1 MTARVALVLVSHSAE
16 LARGTAELAAQMA
29 PDVLV
34 RGVGGGPD
42 GGLGTSL
49 DAVQKVLGEVLT
61 ALADIASVEGG
72 LRESDG
78 GSDDD
83 RSDDGRS
90 DDGGVVV
97 LGDLGS
103 SVLTVE
109 AVLELDESLAEHV
122 VLARAPFVE
131 GAVAAAVTAHGGA
144 DLTTVL
150 ESANASIRMFAAIE
164 AAQSP
169 AASGTASDD
178 GPDGGPDDGPDGES
192 GSSRTVTVRNPLGL
206 HARPAALVSRKVA
219 ELGATVTIDGVDASS
234 VLQLMALG
242 ATQGRELRVEATG
255 ERAAEAVATVV
266 EMIDGGFGEV

>member
-16 LARGTAELAAQMA
+16 LARGTAELAEQMA
-29 PDVLV
+29 PDVLI
-34 RGVGGGPD
+34 RGVGGGPG

-49 DAVQKVLGEVLT
+49 DAVQKALGDVLT
-61 ALADIASVEGG
+61 TLADSAARDISAPGVGTEGG
-72 LRESDG
+72 GTEG
-78 GSDDD
+78 
-83 RSDDGRS
+83 
-90 DDGGVVV
+90 GGVVV

-109 AVLELDESLAEHV
+109 AALELDESLTEHV

-144 DLTTVL
+144 DLATVL
-150 ESANASIRMFAAIE
+150 ESANASVRMFATVE
-164 AAQSP
+164 AARSP
-169 AASGTASDD
+169 EA
-178 GPDGGPDDGPDGES
+178 GGPPSDGEA
-192 GSSRTVTVRNPLGL
+192 GGRTGGETESSRTVTVRNPLGL

-255 ERAAEAVATVV
+255 ERAAEAVTTVV
-266 EMIDGGFGEV
+266 EMIHAGFGEV

>member
-29 PDVLV
+29 PDVLI

-49 DAVQKVLGEVLT
+49 DAVQKALGDVLT
-61 ALADIASVEGG
+61 TLADGAG
-72 LRESDG
+72 
-78 GSDDD
+78 
-83 RSDDGRS
+83 
-90 DDGGVVV
+90 GGVVV

-109 AVLELDESLAEHV
+109 AALELDESLTEHV

-144 DLTTVL
+144 DLATVL
-150 ESANASIRMFAAIE
+150 ESANASVRMFAPVE
-164 AAQSP
+164 AARSP
-169 AASGTASDD
+169 EA
-178 GPDGGPDDGPDGES
+178 GGPPSDGEAGGAAGGES
-192 GSSRTVTVRNPLGL
+192 ERSRTVTVRNPLGL

-266 EMIDGGFGEV
+266 EMIHAGFGEV

>member
-1 MTARVALVLVSHSAE
+1 MTARVALLLVSHSAD
-16 LARGTAELAAQMA
+16 LARGAAELAGQMA

-49 DAVQKVLGEVLT
+49 DAVQKELG
-61 ALADIASVEGG
+61 DILERLG
-72 LRESDG
+72 
-78 GSDDD
+78 DDD
-83 RSDDGRS
+83 PA
-90 DDGGVVV
+90 GGVVV

-109 AVLELDESLAEHV
+109 AVLELDDSLAERV

-144 DLTTVL
+144 DLAAVL
-150 ESANASIRMFAAIE
+150 ESA
-164 AAQSP
+164 
-169 AASGTASDD
+169 TASVTMYQPAEGATAAAGAPAED
-178 GPDGGPDDGPDGES
+178 GAT
-192 GSSRTVTVRNPLGL
+192 SRTVTVRNPLGL

-219 ELGATVTIDGVDASS
+219 ELGAAVTIDGVDASS

>member
-16 LARGTAELAAQMA
+16 LARGTAELAEQMA
-29 PDVLV
+29 PDVLI
-34 RGVGGGPD
+34 RGVGGGPG

-49 DAVQKVLGEVLT
+49 DAVQKALGDVLT
-61 ALADIASVEGG
+61 TLADSAARDDIGTGG
-72 LRESDG
+72 GPDG
-78 GSDDD
+78 
-83 RSDDGRS
+83 
-90 DDGGVVV
+90 GGVVV

-109 AVLELDESLAEHV
+109 AALELDESLTEHV

-144 DLTTVL
+144 DLATVL
-150 ESANASIRMFAAIE
+150 ESANASVRMFAAVE
-164 AAQSP
+164 AARSP
-169 AASGTASDD
+169 DAG
-178 GPDGGPDDGPDGES
+178 GPRSEGESDGGAGGETE
-192 GSSRTVTVRNPLGL
+192 SSRTVTVRNPLGL

-266 EMIDGGFGEV
+266 EMIHAGFGEV

>member
-1 MTARVALVLVSHSAE
+1 MTARVALVLVSHSVE
-16 LARGTAELAAQMA
+16 LARGAAELAEQMA
-29 PDVLV
+29 PDVLI

-49 DAVQKVLGEVLT
+49 DAVQKALAEVLT
-61 ALADIASVEGG
+61 TLADNASG
-72 LRESDG
+72 DG
-78 GSDDD
+78 P
-83 RSDDGRS
+83 R
-90 DDGGVVV
+90 DGGVVV

-109 AVLELDESLAEHV
+109 AVLELDDSLTERV

-144 DLTTVL
+144 DLATVL
-150 ESANASIRMFAAIE
+150 ESANASIRMFAATE
-164 AAQSP
+164 ATQAP
-169 AASGTASDD
+169 EASEATS
-178 GPDGGPDDGPDGES
+178 GGELQN
-192 GSSRTVTVRNPLGL
+192 SRTVTVRNPLGL

-219 ELGATVTIDGVDASS
+219 ELGAAVTIDGVDASS

-255 ERAAEAVATVV
+255 ERAAEAVTTVV
-266 EMIDGGFGEV
+266 EMIAGGFGEV

>member
-16 LARGTAELAAQMA
+16 LARGTAELAEQMA
-29 PDVLV
+29 PDVLI

-61 ALADIASVEGG
+61 TLADGAGAEG
-72 LRESDG
+72 
-78 GSDDD
+78 
-83 RSDDGRS
+83 
-90 DDGGVVV
+90 GGVVV

-109 AVLELDESLAEHV
+109 AALELDESLTEHV

-144 DLTTVL
+144 DLATVL
-150 ESANASIRMFAAIE
+150 ESANASVRMFAAVE
-164 AAQSP
+164 AARSP
-169 AASGTASDD
+169 EA
-178 GPDGGPDDGPDGES
+178 GGPPSDGEA
-192 GSSRTVTVRNPLGL
+192 GGETETSRTVIVRNPLGL

-242 ATQGRELRVEATG
+242 AIQGRELLVEATG
-255 ERAAEAVATVV
+255 DGAAEAVATVV
-266 EMIDGGFGEV
+266 AMIDAGFGEV

>member
-16 LARGTAELAAQMA
+16 LARGTAELAEQMA
-29 PDVLV
+29 PDVLI
-34 RGVGGGPD
+34 RGVGGGPA

-49 DAVQKVLGEVLT
+49 DAVQKALEDVLT
-61 ALADIASVEGG
+61 TLADSA
-72 LRESDG
+72 DG
-78 GSDDD
+78 
-83 RSDDGRS
+83 
-90 DDGGVVV
+90 GGVVV

-109 AVLELDESLAEHV
+109 AALELDESLAEHV
-122 VLARAPFVE
+122 ALARAPFVE

-144 DLTTVL
+144 DLATVL
-150 ESANASIRMFAAIE
+150 ESANASVRMFAAVE
-164 AAQSP
+164 AARSP
-169 AASGTASDD
+169 ETGGPPSD
-178 GPDGGPDDGPDGES
+178 GAVDGGADGETET
-192 GSSRTVTVRNPLGL
+192 SRTVTVRNPLGL

-266 EMIDGGFGEV
+266 EMIHAGFGEV

>member
-16 LARGTAELAAQMA
+16 LARGAAELAGQMA

-49 DAVQKVLGEVLT
+49 DAIQETLEEVLA
-61 ALADIASVEGG
+61 ALSSGAADGAPAAG
-72 LRESDG
+72 
-78 GSDDD
+78 
-83 RSDDGRS
+83 
-90 DDGGVVV
+90 GGVVV

-109 AVLELDESLAEHV
+109 AALELDDTLAEHA

-144 DLTTVL
+144 DRDAVL
-150 ESANASIRMFAAIE
+150 ASANASVGMFAAIE

-169 AASGTASDD
+169 AAGDATPAPTAE
-178 GPDGGPDDGPDGES
+178 G
-192 GSSRTVTVRNPLGL
+192 SRTVTVRNPLGL

-242 ATQGRELRVEATG
+242 ATKGRELRVEATG
-255 ERAAEAVATVV
+255 DGAAEAVTTVV
-266 EMIDGGFGEV
+266 EMIESGFGEV

>member
-16 LARGTAELAAQMA
+16 LARGTAELAEQMA
-29 PDVLV
+29 PDVLI

-49 DAVQKVLGEVLT
+49 DAVQKALGDVLT
-61 ALADIASVEGG
+61 ALADSAAGGVGALGGTQEGG
-72 LRESDG
+72 TPEG
-78 GSDDD
+78 GT
-83 RSDDGRS
+83 G
-90 DDGGVVV
+90 GGVVV

-109 AVLELDESLAEHV
+109 AALELDESLAEHV

-144 DLTTVL
+144 DLATVL
-150 ESANASIRMFAAIE
+150 ESANASVQMFAAVE
-164 AAQSP
+164 AARSSE
-169 AASGTASDD
+169 A
-178 GPDGGPDDGPDGES
+178 GGPPSDGAAGGETE
-192 GSSRTVTVRNPLGL
+192 SSRTVTVRNPLGL

-266 EMIDGGFGEV
+266 EMIHAGFGEV

>member
-16 LARGTAELAAQMA
+16 LARGAAELAGQMA

-49 DAVQKVLGEVLT
+49 DAIQQTLEEVLA
-61 ALADIASVEGG
+61 ALADAGASGG
-72 LRESDG
+72 
-78 GSDDD
+78 
-83 RSDDGRS
+83 
-90 DDGGVVV
+90 GGVVV

-109 AVLELDESLAEHV
+109 AALELDDTLAEHA

-144 DLTTVL
+144 DRDAVL
-150 ESANASIRMFAAIE
+150 ASANAAVGMFAAIE

-169 AASGTASDD
+169 GAGEPLSAGEPEGT
-178 GPDGGPDDGPDGES
+178 
-192 GSSRTVTVRNPLGL
+192 RTVTVRNPLGL

-219 ELGATVTIDGVDASS
+219 ELGASVTIDGVDASS

-255 ERAAEAVATVV
+255 DGAAEAVTTVV
-266 EMIDGGFGEV
+266 EMIESGFGEV

>member
-1 MTARVALVLVSHSAE
+1 MTARVALVLVSHSAD
-16 LARGTAELAAQMA
+16 LARGAAELAGQMA

-49 DAVQKVLGEVLT
+49 DAIQKTLEEVL
-61 ALADIASVEGG
+61 AVLSDAGAAGG
-72 LRESDG
+72 G
-78 GSDDD
+78 I
-83 RSDDGRS
+83 
-90 DDGGVVV
+90 VV

-109 AVLELDESLAEHV
+109 AALELDDALAEHV

-144 DLTTVL
+144 GLDAVL
-150 ESANASIRMFAAIE
+150 ASATASAGMFAAIE
-164 AAQSP
+164 AAQATGASETVP
-169 AASGTASDD
+169 AGAAEG
-178 GPDGGPDDGPDGES
+178 
-192 GSSRTVTVRNPLGL
+192 SRTVTVRNPLGL

-219 ELGATVTIDGVDASS
+219 ELGASVTIDGVDASS

-242 ATQGRELRVEATG
+242 ATRGRELRVEATG
-255 ERAAEAVATVV
+255 DGAAEAVATVV
-266 EMIDGGFGEV
+266 EMIEAGFGEV

>member
-16 LARGTAELAAQMA
+16 LARGTAELAEQMA
-29 PDVLV
+29 PDVLI

-61 ALADIASVEGG
+61 TLAEGAAPG
-72 LRESDG
+72 TADG
-78 GSDDD
+78 AA
-83 RSDDGRS
+83 
-90 DDGGVVV
+90 GGVVV

-109 AVLELDESLAEHV
+109 AALELDESLTEHV

-144 DLTTVL
+144 DLATVL
-150 ESANASIRMFAAIE
+150 ESANASVRMFAAVE
-164 AAQSP
+164 AARSP
-169 AASGTASDD
+169 EA
-178 GPDGGPDDGPDGES
+178 GGPPSDGEA
-192 GSSRTVTVRNPLGL
+192 GGETETSRTVIVRNPLGL

-255 ERAAEAVATVV
+255 ERAAEAVNTVV
-266 EMIDGGFGEV
+266 EMIHAGFGEV

>member
-1 MTARVALVLVSHSAE
+1 MTARVALVLVSHSAD
-16 LARGTAELAAQMA
+16 LARGVAELAEQMA
-29 PDVLV
+29 PDVLI

-49 DAVQKVLGEVLT
+49 DAVQKALGEVLT
-61 ALADIASVEGG
+61 TLADNSSG
-72 LRESDG
+72 DG
-78 GSDDD
+78 PGDA
-83 RSDDGRS
+83 G
-90 DDGGVVV
+90 GGVVV

-109 AVLELDESLAEHV
+109 AVLELDESLTERV

-144 DLTTVL
+144 DLGTVL
-150 ESANASIRMFAAIE
+150 ESANASIGMFAAVE
-164 AAQSP
+164 ATQAP
-169 AASGTASDD
+169 EASGATS
-178 GPDGGPDDGPDGES
+178 GGEAQDA
-192 GSSRTVTVRNPLGL
+192 RTVTVRNPLGL

-242 ATQGRELRVEATG
+242 ATRGRELRVEATG
-255 ERAAEAVATVV
+255 DRAAEAVATVV

>member
-16 LARGTAELAAQMA
+16 LARGTAELAEQMA
-29 PDVLV
+29 PDVLI
-34 RGVGGGPD
+34 RGVGGGPT

-49 DAVQKVLGEVLT
+49 DAVQKALGEVLT
-61 ALADIASVEGG
+61 TLADGA
-72 LRESDG
+72 DG
-78 GSDDD
+78 A
-83 RSDDGRS
+83 DG
-90 DDGGVVV
+90 GGVVV

-109 AVLELDESLAEHV
+109 AALELDESLAEHV

-144 DLTTVL
+144 DLATVL
-150 ESANASIRMFAAIE
+150 ESANASVRMFAAVE
-164 AAQSP
+164 AARSP
-169 AASGTASDD
+169 EAG
-178 GPDGGPDDGPDGES
+178 GPPTDGGADGAVAGETET
-192 GSSRTVTVRNPLGL
+192 SRTVTVRNPLGL

-242 ATQGRELRVEATG
+242 ATQGRELRVEGTG

-266 EMIDGGFGEV
+266 EMIHAGFGEV

>member
-1 MTARVALVLVSHSAE
+1 MTAPVALVLVSHSDQLARGVAE
-16 LARGTAELAAQMA
+16 LAGQMA

-34 RGVGGGPD
+34 RGIGGGPD

-49 DAVQKVLGEVLT
+49 DAVQKALEDVLKV
-61 ALADIASVEGG
+61 LADDAPGG
-72 LRESDG
+72 G
-78 GSDDD
+78 I
-83 RSDDGRS
+83 
-90 DDGGVVV
+90 VV

-109 AVLELDESLAEHV
+109 AALELDDSLVDHV

-144 DLTTVL
+144 DLATVL
-150 ESANASIRMFAAIE
+150 ESANASVRMFAAIE
-164 AAQSP
+164 AAQP
-169 AASGTASDD
+169 PEAGGAASGEE
-178 GPDGGPDDGPDGES
+178 GEN
-192 GSSRTVTVRNPLGL
+192 SRTVTVRNPLGL

-219 ELGATVTIDGVDASS
+219 ELGAAVTIDGVDASS

-266 EMIDGGFGEV
+266 EMIDSGFGEV

>member
-1 MTARVALVLVSHSAE
+1 MTARVALVLVSHSVE
-16 LARGTAELAAQMA
+16 LARGVAELAEQMA
-29 PDVLV
+29 PDVLI

-49 DAVQKVLGEVLT
+49 DAVQKALGEVLT
-61 ALADIASVEGG
+61 TLADNSSG
-72 LRESDG
+72 DG
-78 GSDDD
+78 PGPGPG
-83 RSDDGRS
+83 DG
-90 DDGGVVV
+90 GGVVV

-109 AVLELDESLAEHV
+109 AVLELDESLTERV

-144 DLTTVL
+144 DLGTVL
-150 ESANASIRMFAAIE
+150 ESANASIRMFAAVE
-164 AAQSP
+164 ATQAPEASEATSGEEAQN
-169 AASGTASDD
+169 
-178 GPDGGPDDGPDGES
+178 
-192 GSSRTVTVRNPLGL
+192 SRTVTVRNPLGL

-242 ATQGRELRVEATG
+242 ATRGRELRIEATG

>member
-16 LARGTAELAAQMA
+16 LARGAAELAGQMA
-29 PDVLV
+29 PDVVV

-49 DAVQKVLGEVLT
+49 DAVQKTLEEVLLT
-61 ALADIASVEGG
+61 LADAP
-72 LRESDG
+72 
-78 GSDDD
+78 GST
-83 RSDDGRS
+83 SIS
-90 DDGGVVV
+90 APDGGVVV

-109 AVLELDESLAEHV
+109 AALELDDSLVGRV

-144 DLTTVL
+144 DLEAVL
-150 ESANASIRMFAAIE
+150 GSANASVQMFAAVQAAPAPE
-164 AAQSP
+164 AT
-169 AASGTASDD
+169 SGEGTQNSC
-178 GPDGGPDDGPDGES
+178 
-192 GSSRTVTVRNPLGL
+192 TVTVRNPLGL

-219 ELGATVTIDGVDASS
+219 ELGAALTIDGVDASS

-255 ERAAEAVATVV
+255 DRAAEAVTTVV
-266 EMIDGGFGEV
+266 EMIEGGFGEM

>member
-16 LARGTAELAAQMA
+16 LAHGTAELAEQMA
-29 PDVLV
+29 PDVLI

-49 DAVQKVLGEVLT
+49 DAVQKVLGDVLAMLVDSAARDT
-61 ALADIASVEGG
+61 G
-72 LRESDG
+72 DG
-78 GSDDD
+78 T
-83 RSDDGRS
+83 DG
-90 DDGGVVV
+90 GGVVV

-109 AVLELDESLAEHV
+109 AALELDESLTEHV

-144 DLTTVL
+144 DLATVL
-150 ESANASIRMFAAIE
+150 ESANASVRMFAAVE
-164 AAQSP
+164 AARSP
-169 AASGTASDD
+169 GASGPPS
-178 GPDGGPDDGPDGES
+178 DGGAGGETET
-192 GSSRTVTVRNPLGL
+192 SRTVTVRNPLGL

-219 ELGATVTIDGVDASS
+219 ELGATMTIDGVDASS

-266 EMIDGGFGEV
+266 EMIHAGFGEV

>member
-1 MTARVALVLVSHSAE
+1 MTARVALVLVSHSAD
-16 LARGTAELAAQMA
+16 LARGAAELAGQMA

-49 DAVQKVLGEVLT
+49 DAIQKTLEEVL
-61 ALADIASVEGG
+61 AVLADGG
-72 LRESDG
+72 AAG
-78 GSDDD
+78 
-83 RSDDGRS
+83 
-90 DDGGVVV
+90 GGVVV

-109 AVLELDESLAEHV
+109 AALELDDALAEHV

-144 DLTTVL
+144 DRDAVL
-150 ESANASIRMFAAIE
+150 ASATASAGMFAAIE
-164 AAQSP
+164 AAQASGAGE
-169 AASGTASDD
+169 AASAEG
-178 GPDGGPDDGPDGES
+178 
-192 GSSRTVTVRNPLGL
+192 SRTVTVRNPLGL

-219 ELGATVTIDGVDASS
+219 ELGASVTIDGVDASS

-255 ERAAEAVATVV
+255 DGAAEAVATVV
-266 EMIDGGFGEV
+266 EMIEAGFGEV

>member
-1 MTARVALVLVSHSAE
+1 MTARVALVLVSHSAD
-16 LARGTAELAAQMA
+16 LARGAAELAGQMA

-49 DAVQKVLGEVLT
+49 DAIQKNLSEVLA
-61 ALADIASVEGG
+61 ALADAALADAAPARGALGSSASGTPG
-72 LRESDG
+72 
-78 GSDDD
+78 
-83 RSDDGRS
+83 
-90 DDGGVVV
+90 GGVVV

-109 AVLELDESLAEHV
+109 AALELDESLAERV

-144 DLTTVL
+144 DLDTVL
-150 ESANASIRMFAAIE
+150 ESANASVRMFAAIE
-164 AAQSP
+164 AAQSAEASE
-169 AASGTASDD
+169 AASA
-178 GPDGGPDDGPDGES
+178 GGA
-192 GSSRTVTVRNPLGL
+192 GSSGTVTVRNPLGL

-242 ATQGRELRVEATG
+242 ATQGRELLVEATG
-255 ERAAEAVATVV
+255 DGAAEAVASVV
-266 EMIDGGFGEV
+266 AMIDAGFGEV

>member
-16 LARGTAELAAQMA
+16 LARGTAELAEQMA
-29 PDVLV
+29 PDVLI

-49 DAVQKVLGEVLT
+49 DAVQKVLGDVLAT
-61 ALADIASVEGG
+61 LADSAARDTG
-72 LRESDG
+72 DG
-78 GSDDD
+78 T
-83 RSDDGRS
+83 DG
-90 DDGGVVV
+90 GGVVV

-109 AVLELDESLAEHV
+109 AALELDESLTEHV

-144 DLTTVL
+144 DLAAVL
-150 ESANASIRMFAAIE
+150 DSANASVRMFAAVE
-164 AAQSP
+164 AARSP
-169 AASGTASDD
+169 EAGGAPSDGAA
-178 GPDGGPDDGPDGES
+178 DGGAGGETET
-192 GSSRTVTVRNPLGL
+192 SRTVIVRNPLGL

-219 ELGATVTIDGVDASS
+219 ELGATMTIDGVDASS

-266 EMIDGGFGEV
+266 EMIHAGFGEV

>member
-16 LARGTAELAAQMA
+16 LARGTAELAEQMA
-29 PDVLV
+29 PDVVV

-49 DAVQKVLGEVLT
+49 DAVQK
-61 ALADIASVEGG
+61 ALADVLTILADGPPGG
-72 LRESDG
+72 
-78 GSDDD
+78 
-83 RSDDGRS
+83 
-90 DDGGVVV
+90 GGVVV

-109 AVLELDESLAEHV
+109 AALELDESLTERV

-144 DLTTVL
+144 DLPAVL
-150 ESANASIRMFAAIE
+150 ESANASVRMFAAIE
-164 AAQSP
+164 AAQSLEVGGAP
-169 AASGTASDD
+169 SDDASGE
-178 GPDGGPDDGPDGES
+178 ES
-192 GSSRTVTVRNPLGL
+192 QNSRTVTVRNPLGL

-219 ELGATVTIDGVDASS
+219 ELGAAVTVDGVDASS

-255 ERAAEAVATVV
+255 ERAAEAVSTVV
-266 EMIDGGFGEV
+266 EMIEGGFGEV

>member
-16 LARGTAELAAQMA
+16 LARGAAELAEQMA
-29 PDVLV
+29 PDVLI

-49 DAVQKVLGEVLT
+49 DAVQKALGDVLT
-61 ALADIASVEGG
+61 TLADGG
-72 LRESDG
+72 TDG
-78 GSDDD
+78 
-83 RSDDGRS
+83 
-90 DDGGVVV
+90 GGVVV

-109 AVLELDESLAEHV
+109 AALELDESLAEHV

-144 DLTTVL
+144 DLATVL
-150 ESANASIRMFAAIE
+150 ESANASVRMFAPVE
-164 AAQSP
+164 AAQP
-169 AASGTASDD
+169 PGAGGTTSGGQA
-178 GPDGGPDDGPDGES
+178 DGEAEN
-192 GSSRTVTVRNPLGL
+192 SRTVRVRNPLGL

-266 EMIDGGFGEV
+266 EMIHAGFGEV

>member
-1 MTARVALVLVSHSAE
+1 MTARVALVLVSHSAD
-16 LARGTAELAAQMA
+16 LARGAAELAGQMA

-49 DAVQKVLGEVLT
+49 DAIQKNLSEVLA
-61 ALADIASVEGG
+61 ALADAALADAAPARGA
-72 LRESDG
+72 L
-78 GSDDD
+78 
-83 RSDDGRS
+83 GRS
-90 DDGGVVV
+90 ASGTPGGGVVV

-109 AVLELDESLAEHV
+109 AALELDESLAERV

-144 DLTTVL
+144 DLSTVL
-150 ESANASIRMFAAIE
+150 EAANASVRMFAGIE

-169 AASGTASDD
+169 EASEAASAGAA
-178 GPDGGPDDGPDGES
+178 
-192 GSSRTVTVRNPLGL
+192 GSSGTVTVRNPLGL

-242 ATQGRELRVEATG
+242 ATQGRELLVEATG
-255 ERAAEAVATVV
+255 DSAPEAVATIVA
-266 EMIDGGFGEV
+266 MIDAGFGEV

>member
-16 LARGTAELAAQMA
+16 LARGAAELAEQMA
-29 PDVLV
+29 PDVLI

-49 DAVQKVLGEVLT
+49 DAVQKVLGDVLT
-61 ALADIASVEGG
+61 TLADGAAGAAGDIGAPGG
-72 LRESDG
+72 GTDG
-78 GSDDD
+78 
-83 RSDDGRS
+83 
-90 DDGGVVV
+90 GGVVV

-109 AVLELDESLAEHV
+109 AALELDESLAEHV
-122 VLARAPFVE
+122 VLARVPFVE

-144 DLTTVL
+144 DLATVL
-150 ESANASIRMFAAIE
+150 ESANASVQMFAAVE
-164 AAQSP
+164 AAQTP
-169 AASGTASDD
+169 GA
-178 GPDGGPDDGPDGES
+178 GGPPSEGGADGAADSQAEN
-192 GSSRTVTVRNPLGL
+192 SRTVRVRNPLGL

-266 EMIDGGFGEV
+266 EMIHAGFGEV

>member
-1 MTARVALVLVSHSAE
+1 MTARVALVLVSHSAD
-16 LARGTAELAAQMA
+16 LARGVAELAEQMA
-29 PDVLV
+29 PDVLI

-49 DAVQKVLGEVLT
+49 DAVQKALGEVLT
-61 ALADIASVEGG
+61 TLADNSSGPGPGPGPGDA
-72 LRESDG
+72 
-78 GSDDD
+78 
-83 RSDDGRS
+83 
-90 DDGGVVV
+90 GGVVV

-109 AVLELDESLAEHV
+109 AVLELDESLTERV

-144 DLTTVL
+144 DLGTVL
-150 ESANASIRMFAAIE
+150 ESANASIGMFAAVE
-164 AAQSP
+164 ATQAP
-169 AASGTASDD
+169 EASGATS
-178 GPDGGPDDGPDGES
+178 GGEAQDA
-192 GSSRTVTVRNPLGL
+192 RTVTVRNPLGL

-242 ATQGRELRVEATG
+242 ATRGRELRVEATG
-255 ERAAEAVATVV
+255 DRAAEAVATVV

>member
-1 MTARVALVLVSHSAE
+1 MTARVAIVLVSHSVQLAAGAAE
-16 LARGTAELAAQMA
+16 LAGQMA

-34 RGVGGGPD
+34 RAVGGSPD

-49 DAVQKVLGEVLT
+49 DEVQRVLAEVL
-61 ALADIASVEGG
+61 AELPDGAGADA
-72 LRESDG
+72 DG
-78 GSDDD
+78 TDA
-83 RSDDGRS
+83 DGTG
-90 DDGGVVV
+90 GGVVV

-109 AVLELDESLAEHV
+109 AALELDETLVDRV
-122 VLARAPFVE
+122 VLAHAPFIE

-144 DLTTVL
+144 DRNAVL
-150 ESANASIRMFAAIE
+150 SSANASVAMFAAPGPGQS
-164 AAQSP
+164 AAAGVASADG
-169 AASGTASDD
+169 AAEESD
-178 GPDGGPDDGPDGES
+178 E
-192 GSSRTVTVRNPLGL
+192 SRTVTVRNPLGL

-255 ERAAEAVATVV
+255 DGAAEAVSTVV
-266 EMIDGGFGEV
+266 AMIDAGFGEV

>member
-16 LARGTAELAAQMA
+16 LARGAAELAEQMA
-29 PDVLV
+29 PDVLI
-34 RGVGGGPD
+34 RGVGGGPG

-49 DAVQKVLGEVLT
+49 DAVQKALGDVLT
-61 ALADIASVEGG
+61 TLADGG
-72 LRESDG
+72 TDG
-78 GSDDD
+78 
-83 RSDDGRS
+83 
-90 DDGGVVV
+90 GGVVV

-109 AVLELDESLAEHV
+109 AALELDESLTEHV

-144 DLTTVL
+144 DLATVL
-150 ESANASIRMFAAIE
+150 ESANASVRMFAAVE

-169 AASGTASDD
+169 GTSGTTS
-178 GPDGGPDDGPDGES
+178 DGEAD
-192 GSSRTVTVRNPLGL
+192 GATDGQAENSRTVRVRNPLGL

-266 EMIDGGFGEV
+266 EMIHAGFGEV